1 MPSQFQNIVA
11 VERKVSE
18 ISPEN
23 DVKVRVVGLVVS
35 KSENGFLLDDGTGTI
50 QVFINSDLLK
60 NVEEKKLVRV
70 FGRVTPTSDKFE
82 LTAEI
87 VQDMAKL
94 NMKTYDNVQKLWKKH
109 GVSK

>member
-1 MPSQFQNIVA
+1 MPAQFQNIVA

-18 ISPEN
+18 INPEN
-23 DVKVRVVGLVVS
+23 DVKVRVLGTVVS

-50 QVFINSDLLK
+50 QVFITADLLK
-60 NVEEKKLVRV
+60 GVEEKKLVRV
-70 FGRVTPTSDKFE
+70 LGRITPTPDRFE

-94 NMKTYDNVQKLWKKH
+94 NVKTYDNVQKLWKKH